1 MDPVIMDVQVTV
13 KDQGKSF
20 ESNTWFPHVNWEEEI
35 FQVEQKIWYDF
46 QSVFSF
52 IILYYIYLFI

>member
-20 ESNTWFPHVNWEEEI
+20 ESNTWCPHVNWEEEI
-35 FQVEQKIWYDF
+35 FQVEQKI
-46 QSVFSF
+46 
-52 IILYYIYLFI
+52 